1 MEASMGH
8 DHHDHHGHDHH
19 HHHGSGGVG
28 AAFFLNLIF
37 AIIEFAGG
45 LFTNSVA
52 IMSDALHDLGDSAA
66 LGFSWIM
73 ERLSRK
79 GSSDKLTFGY
89 RRFSV
94 LGALFSSLVLIS
106 GSVFIISEAVQRI
119 LHPEEVMPEGMLPL
133 AIIGVGVNLIAA
145 VRLKKEGGDHLN
157 QRVIMLHLLED
168 ALGWIAVLIVSIVLF
183 FVDIPVLDPVL
194 SLVIT
199 LFVLTRVFP
208 RLLESLR
215 VFLQYSP
222 ENLELQQIRTAIR
235 GSSGVADVHDTHLWS
250 IDGREHIFSAHVVL
264 KDNMNLAEM
273 EKIKQT
279 LKNEL
284 ESLGVNHSTIEFE
297 LVDTVCKSCR
307 E

>member
-1 MEASMGH
+1 MGH
-8 DHHDHHGHDHH
+8 VHHDHEQHH

-28 AAFFLNLIF
+28 AAFWLNLIF
-37 AIIEFAGG
+37 TVLEFAGG

-73 ERLSRK
+73 EKLSRK

-94 LGALFSSLVLIS
+94 LGALFSSLVLVS
-106 GSVFIISEAVQRI
+106 GSVFIITEAVQRI

-133 AIIGVGVNLIAA
+133 AILGVGVNLVAA
-145 VRLKKEGGDHLN
+145 IRLKKEGGDHLN

-168 ALGWIAVLIVSIVLF
+168 VLGWIAVLIVSIVLF
-183 FVDIPVLDPVL
+183 FADIPVLDPVL

-208 RLLESLR
+208 RLMESLR

-222 ENLELQQIRTAIR
+222 GNLELDQIRGTIR
-235 GSSGVADVHDTHLWS
+235 ESSGVSEVHDTHLWS
-250 IDGREHIFSAHVVL
+250 MDGRDHIFSAHVVL
-264 KDNMNLAEM
+264 KENMNLAEV
-273 EKIKQT
+273 EKIKQDI
-279 LKNEL
+279 KKKL
-284 ESLGVNHSTIEFE
+284 ESLGINHSTIEFE
-297 LVDTVCKSCR
+297 PLGTVCKSCR